1 MRIRHARELLVFLL
15 LPAILLPFLSASV
28 PSMAQSDVQ
37 SETQA
42 GSAAPDGLT
51 EVYGDWTFHCGPE
64 AAGCHVFQ
72 PLLRS
77 EDRARLLQVT
87 VLPARSPDGE
97 DRLRVL
103 TPLGADLAAS
113 VALEADGSALA
124 ALPFASCWT
133 RGCVAEA
140 ALTPALEETIRAGE
154 ILSVSVVGADTGKT
168 VRFELKLEGV
178 GRALKRLAA
187 RE

>member
-1 MRIRHARELLVFLL
+1 MRIRRARELLVFLL
-15 LPAILLPFLSASV
+15 LPVILPPYLSASP

-42 GSAAPDGLT
+42 GSTAPDGLT

-72 PLLRS
+72 ALLRS
-77 EDRARLLQVT
+77 EDRARLVQVT
-87 VLPARSPDGE
+87 VLPAQSPDGE

-113 VALEADGSALA
+113 VALEVDGSALA
-124 ALPFASCWT
+124 ALPFASCWP

-140 ALTPALEETIRAGE
+140 ALTPALEETLRAGE
-154 ILSVSVVGADTGKT
+154 TLSVAVVGADTGQT
-168 VRFELKLEGV
+168 VRFELKLKGLD
-178 GRALKRLAA
+178 RALERLAA
-187 RE
+187 PE